1 MYTLTILTT
10 PPLSWSEPDVTSLG
24 SEQSAINGEVPNMT
38 VTVDN
43 SRGQH
48 TLSVVASNLLRVRAE
63 LSDGTRVVFSGAVQA
78 VALGSEITV
87 ELEA

>member
-10 PPLSWSEPDVTSLG
+10 PPLSWSEPDATSLG